1 MEAKLKFTAKPYCHK
16 TWERGYFKQF
26 CPIPNLTFCYN
37 PYGWFI
43 EHGVHTGLF
52 VIGFTFLIWDFGI
65 MFYKDMVIIDK

>member
-1 MEAKLKFTAKPYCHK
+1 MEAKLKFTAKLYSHK
-16 TWERGYFKQF
+16 TWEKGYFKQF

-43 EHGVHTGLF
+43 EQGVHTGLF